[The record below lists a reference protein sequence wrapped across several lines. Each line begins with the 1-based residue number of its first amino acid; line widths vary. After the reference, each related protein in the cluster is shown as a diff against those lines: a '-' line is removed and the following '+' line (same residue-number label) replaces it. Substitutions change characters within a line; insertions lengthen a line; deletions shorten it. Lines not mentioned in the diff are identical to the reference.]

1 MKSLGNVG
9 DGEGLQCCAA
19 WRKLVTDGP
28 VSAHSPRFSRTAP
41 SMRISVVIPAFN
53 EAGNI
58 GRLIE
63 ATYAEVPPE
72 ALGEVLA
79 VDDASD
85 DGTASE
91 IKALLGK
98 YPSLRYLRHGRRGGQ
113 SAALRTA
120 VRAARFPIIATM
132 DGDGQNDPR
141 DIMRLANRLGVE
153 GGEPAMTAGIR
164 EGRKGPGSR
173 KAASRFANWIRDKV
187 LADGCPDTG
196 CGIKVYRR
204 DAYLDLPYFTSM
216 HRYLPAFFL
225 TYGHEIAYEN
235 VNDRPRLRGASKYT
249 NLGRALIGLYDLVGV
264 SWLRKRTLITP
275 VAEDMAGSAS
285 PFDREKE
292 EERAPGVRKRSVN
305 EGG

>member
-1 MKSLGNVG
+1 MLCGAAKAGYWCFRRCRFAAPQG
-9 DGEGLQCCAA
+9 DE
-19 WRKLVTDGP
+19 
-28 VSAHSPRFSRTAP
+28 F
-41 SMRISVVIPAFN
+41 MRISVVLPAFN
-53 EAGNI
+53 EEGNI

-63 ATYAEVPPE
+63 ETYAEVPPE
-72 ALGEVLA
+72 LLGEVLA

-85 DGTASE
+85 DGTAAE
-91 IKALLGK
+91 IKSLLAK
-98 YPSLRYLRHGRRGGQ
+98 YPSLRYLRHGRRAGQ

-120 VRAARFPIIATM
+120 VAAARFPVIATM

-141 DIMRLANRLGVE
+141 DIARLVSKLGGE
-153 GGEPAMTAGIR
+153 GSEPAMVAGIR

-173 KAASRFANWIRDKV
+173 KLASRLANWIRDKV

-225 TYGHEIAYEN
+225 TYGHEIAYEK

-264 SWLRKRTLITP
+264 SWLRKRTLVPP
-275 VAEDMAGSAS
+275 VVDGASGASLTETGAKGGSEVRAKARVAS
-285 PFDREKE
+285 Q
-292 EERAPGVRKRSVN
+292 
-305 EGG
+305 GG